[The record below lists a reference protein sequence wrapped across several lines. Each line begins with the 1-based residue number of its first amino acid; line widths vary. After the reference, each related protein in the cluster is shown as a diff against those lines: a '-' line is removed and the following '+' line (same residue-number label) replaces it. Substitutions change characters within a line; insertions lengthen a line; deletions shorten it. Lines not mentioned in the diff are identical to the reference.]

1 MANENTSAFSSA
13 VKTLY
18 ERRLLTRAQPR
29 LLHARWATPATLSG
43 YGVYELRKYGAL
55 SAVTTALSAE
65 GVTPDEQSAPSLTVT
80 TCTPVWYGAWLGYTD
95 KLNLVSYD
103 PIVSMTAG
111 ILGEQAGLS
120 TDTLVRTVLVADAT
134 LDYSGGQTAIGSLVA
149 VTHKLNYADFVTQ
162 IAELEKADG
171 RPVDGEDFAVII
183 HPYTWATLMQDPTFV
198 SLFIRESATALRS
211 GLVGRLLRCQIYVS
225 SNAKSYADEGSG
237 SSDPYAMIFI
247 GAESYGICG
256 IATLLPQLNPDG
268 QGTNAYTR
276 TGQAEVRP
284 VEIIMRGLGETGFD
298 PLKQRGTMGWKA
310 AHVSTVLNANW
321 IRNLVHINDFS

>member
-1 MANENTSAFSSA
+1 MATENTTAFSSA

-55 SAVTTALSAE
+55 SAITSALSAE
-65 GVTPDEQSAPSLTVT
+65 GVTPDENAAPSLTVT
-80 TCTPVWYGAWLGYTD
+80 TITPAWYGAWIGYTD
-95 KLNLVSYD
+95 KLNLTSYD
-103 PIVSMTAG
+103 PVVSMTAG

-120 TDTLVRTVLVADAT
+120 TDTLVRTTLVASAT
-134 LDYSGGQTAIGSLVA
+134 LDYSGGQSAIGSLVA

-162 IAELEKADG
+162 IAELETADA

-198 SLFIRESATALRS
+198 SLFIRETGSALRS

-225 SNAKSYADEGSG
+225 SNAKKYTDEGSG
-237 SSDPYAMIFI
+237 SSDPYAMLFI
-247 GAESYGICG
+247 GAESYGIVG
-256 IATLLPQLNPDG
+256 IATLMPQLNPDG
-268 QGTNAYTR
+268 AGTNSYTR

-284 VEIIMRGLGETGFD
+284 VDIIMRGLGETGFD
-298 PLKQRGTMGWKA
+298 PLKQRGTIGWKA
-310 AHVSTVLNANW
+310 AHATEVLQSTW
-321 IRNLVHINDFS
+321 IRNLIHINDFS